1 MLDKLSEF
9 FKKRGW
15 KEKFS
20 IGRKKAKKVLG
31 RFKKN
36 DKFELDKEA
45 MELLEFY
52 GIEVAEFRVA
62 RSIEDVY
69 VAAKEIGYPVV
80 LKTLT
85 SRAVHR
91 GDAGG
96 VAVVKSPEE
105 VKEAYPQVLGEIF
118 TRMPWLLLEGVL
130 VQAFIDG
137 DKKLWLKLERAQKKV
152 LPFKVWKKDDG
163 GESEKVISSEEELE
177 GYLSDEYLEGVFAF
191 FMDFPEIRKLEADF
205 VEKDGEK
212 ILVDSKLYLF
222 E

>member
-1 MLDKLSEF
+1 MLDRFSEF

-15 KEKFS
+15 KERFS
-20 IGRKKAKKVLG
+20 VGRKKAKKMLDK
-31 RFKKN
+31 FKKS
-36 DKFELDKEA
+36 DKLELDRES

-52 GIEVAEFRVA
+52 GIEVAEFKVA

-69 VAAKEIGYPVV
+69 VAAQEIGYPVV

-85 SRAVHR
+85 SKAIHR
-91 GDAGG
+91 EDAGG
-96 VAVVKSPEE
+96 VVVVKDKDE

-137 DKKLWLKLERAQKKV
+137 GEKLWFKLERSQKKV
-152 LPFKVWKKDDG
+152 LPFNIWRKNDS
-163 GESEKVISSEEELE
+163 GEESRIISSEEELE
-177 GYLSDEYLEGVFAF
+177 EYLLDKDIEGVFAF

-212 ILVDSKLYLF
+212 VLVDSKLYLF